1 MRFDH
6 AVLLAADA
14 ARTAEW
20 YTRVLNARIE
30 ELAYGRI
37 AVVLGDARLH
47 VQFPTSTPNPRPIA
61 PAGPGASDFCLVW
74 DGTAASAAAH
84 LEGHGVAIVAGPV
97 DRQGGSGVGSSVDCP
112 DPDGNL
118 VELMS
123 YARPA

>member
-20 YTRVLNARIE
+20 YRRVLGARIE

-74 DGTAASAAAH
+74 DGTAASAVAH

-97 DRQGGSGVGSSVDCP
+97 DRQGGSGLGSSVYCH

-123 YARPA
+123 YAGPA

>member
-1 MRFDH
+1 VKFDH
-6 AVLLAADA
+6 AVLIAADA

-20 YTRVLNARIE
+20 YRRVLGARIE

-37 AVVLGDARLH
+37 AVVLGEARLH
-47 VQFPTSTPNPRPIA
+47 VQFPTSTPNPRPVA

-74 DGTAASAAAH
+74 DGTAEAVVEH
-84 LEGHGVAIVAGPV
+84 LEGHGVVIVAGPV
-97 DRQGGSGVGSSVDCP
+97 DRQGASGTGSSVYCH

-123 YARPA
+123 YAAAG

>member
-14 ARTAEW
+14 ARTTEG
-20 YTRVLNARIE
+20 YRRVLGARIE

-47 VQFPTSTPNPRPIA
+47 VQFPTSTPDPRPVA

-74 DGTAASAAAH
+74 DGTADAAVEH
-84 LEGHGVAIVAGPV
+84 LERHGVALVAGPV
-97 DRQGGSGVGSSVDCP
+97 DRQGGSGTGSSVYCH

-118 VELMS
+118 V
-123 YARPA
+123 